1 MDLTLRNAKKS
12 LQQIFIGKWS
22 RPFYR
27 RALRLGIAAGLIE
40 VPADVD
46 QDTIF
51 NAVYLCPVMP
61 WIDPDKESKAN
72 ERNIKMGIETEASVV
87 RSKGKNPQEV
97 KRQRMKE
104 IQFNKDND
112 LIFSSDARHELQQ
125 ETPTEQPPKGADD
138 AD

>member
-1 MDLTLRNAKKS
+1 MVEGYAGYES

-40 VPADVD
+40 VPADID
-46 QDTIF
+46 PDTIF

-61 WIDPDKESKAN
+61 WIDPEKESKAN
-72 ERNIKMGIETEASVV
+72 ERNIKMGIETEAAVV

-125 ETPTEQPPKGADD
+125 ETPTEKPPKGADD
-138 AD
+138 AE